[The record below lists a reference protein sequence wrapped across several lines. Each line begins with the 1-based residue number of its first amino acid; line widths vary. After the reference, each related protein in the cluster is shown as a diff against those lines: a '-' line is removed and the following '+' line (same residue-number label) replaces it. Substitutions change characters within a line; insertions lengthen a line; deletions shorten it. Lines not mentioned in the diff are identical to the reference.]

1 MEKMISCKTCGAE
14 IAKSAKVCPN
24 CGAKIKKHKALGI
37 VLTVFGVLIL
47 IGALSGGNSG
57 PEKVG
62 DDPNSTG
69 VQNEMSGK
77 FKVGEIVKLN
87 DVYVTLVG
95 VEISKGANFLT
106 PSSGNVFAICEFE
119 IDNQSSKELAISS
132 LLCFEAYADDY
143 AVNLSVSAMGATDK
157 TQLDGKIA
165 AGKKMN
171 GVVGYEIPSDWKDL
185 ELHFTPD
192 FWSGGD
198 IIFVATND

>member
-1 MEKMISCKTCGAE
+1 MGKMISCKTCGAE

-24 CGAKIKKHKALGI
+24 CGAKNKKHKALGI

-143 AVNLSVSAMGATDK
+143 AVNLSVSAMGETDN
-157 TQLDGKIA
+157 TPLNGKIA
-165 AGKKMN
+165 AGKKKN
-171 GVVGYEIPSDWKDL
+171 GDVGYGILSNWKDL